1 MHRLIKTD
9 TASAVRVTFMVTARD
24 PINEGKFEI
33 IDSIIIV
40 GGGNKYHFMF
50 NI

>member
-9 TASAVRVTFMVTARD
+9 AANAVKVTFIVIARD
-24 PINEGKFEI
+24 PINEEKFEI

-40 GGGNKYHFMF
+40 GGGNKYHFISNM
-50 NI
+50 

>member
-1 MHRLIKTD
+1 MQRLIKTD
-9 TASAVRVTFMVTARD
+9 AASAVSVTFMVIARD
-24 PINEGKFEI
+24 PINDEKFEI

-40 GGGNKYHFMF
+40 GGGNKYHFMS